1 MIYHIIIPLSG
12 LDMFAHFFISP
23 LMRQDSMTRE
33 REAID
38 NEFKLAMAN
47 DSNRKR
53 QVLIAEAAK
62 KGCPVRSFAWGN
74 RLSLKPK
81 NVCSTQPAIQS
92 VSVGLFLYRFCV
104 LEFFPFLPTVY
115 ERR

>member
-1 MIYHIIIPLSG
+1 
-12 LDMFAHFFISP
+12 MFAHFFISP

-62 KGCPVRSFAWGN
+62 KGCPIRSFAWGN

-81 NVCSTQPAIQS
+81 NVSSAQPAI
-92 VSVGLFLYRFCV
+92 
-104 LEFFPFLPTVY
+104 
-115 ERR
+115 